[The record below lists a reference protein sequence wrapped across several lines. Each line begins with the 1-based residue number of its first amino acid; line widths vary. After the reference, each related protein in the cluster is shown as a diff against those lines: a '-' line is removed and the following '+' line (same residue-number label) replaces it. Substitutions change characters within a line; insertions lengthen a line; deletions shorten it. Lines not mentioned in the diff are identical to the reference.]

1 MMLKVNSVSKS
12 FPGVKS
18 LDRVDFAVA
27 AGEVRALVG
36 ENGAGKSTLIK
47 VVAGVYEPEAGTVEF
62 DGRTVRWASPHEAR
76 DAGIH
81 VIYQELALFP
91 ELTVAENIFIGE
103 EPRGRL
109 GLVDYAMMERR
120 ALEALA
126 RLGITLDPWRKV
138 GGLSVADQQMVEIA
152 KALVR
157 EVKLLILDEPTAVI
171 SGREVELLFAIV
183 ERLRREGVAVV
194 YVSHRLEEV
203 FTIADTVTVL
213 KDGRLV
219 GARSVRDI
227 DRATLVSM
235 MVGRQLADIYPLRAA
250 GWKRGGLVLRAE
262 HLSASER
269 LKDVSF
275 ELYTGEVLGV
285 AGMVGA
291 GRTDLA
297 HAIFGSLPLEGGR
310 LWIDGTTRDHITPAE
325 AIALGIGFLTEDR
338 KAEGLFL
345 QLDIAANVTVPTLR
359 DVVRHGLVDGTAERA
374 AGEEAIVAFT
384 IAASSSRMRVANL
397 SGGNQQKVLIGRWVR
412 ACRRVLILD
421 EPTRG
426 VDVGAKME
434 IYRFI
439 RDLADQGVGVLMISS
454 ELPEIIGM
462 SDRVIVMREG
472 VLTGELRREEL
483 SEAALLGLATTERRE
498 AA

>member
-1 MMLKVNSVSKS
+1 MLQVRGVSKS

-36 ENGAGKSTLIK
+36 ENGAGKSTLTK
-47 VVAGVYEPEAGTVEF
+47 VVAGVYQPEDGTIGF
-62 DGRTVRWASPHEAR
+62 DGRTVRWSSPHEAR

-91 ELTVAENIFIGE
+91 ELTVAENIFIGD
-103 EPRGRL
+103 EPRGRFWQ
-109 GLVDYAMMERR
+109 VDYAIMERR

-126 RLGITLDPWRKV
+126 RLGIAIDPWRKV

-183 ERLRREGVAVV
+183 KRLRQEGVAVV
-194 YVSHRLEEV
+194 YISHRLEEV
-203 FTIADTVTVL
+203 FAIADSVTVL

-219 GARSVRDI
+219 GTLPVRDI

-235 MVGRQLADIYPLRAA
+235 MVGRELANIYPPRRADFEP
-250 GWKRGGLVLRAE
+250 GELVLRAE
-262 HLSASER
+262 HLSAGER

-275 ELYTGEVLGV
+275 ELYAGEVLGV

-297 HAIFGSLPLEGGR
+297 HAIFGSLPLDGGR
-310 LWIDGTTRDHITPAE
+310 LWIDGAAQDHMTPAD

-345 QLDIAANVTVPTLR
+345 QLDIAANITVPTLGEI
-359 DVVRHGLVDGTAERA
+359 VRYGLVDGAAERA
-374 AGEEAIVAFT
+374 TAEETIAAFT
-384 IAASSSRMRVANL
+384 IAASSSRVRVANL

-439 RDLADQGVGVLMISS
+439 RELADQGVGVLMISS

-462 SDRVIVMREG
+462 SDRVIVMSEG
-472 VLTGELRREEL
+472 MLTGELRREEL
-483 SEAALLGLATTERRE
+483 SEEKLLGLATAERRE

>member
-1 MMLKVNSVSKS
+1 MLKVNAVSKS

-18 LDRVDFAVA
+18 LDRVDFAVS

-36 ENGAGKSTLIK
+36 ENGAGKSTLTK
-47 VVAGVYEPEAGTVEF
+47 VVAGVYQPEAGAVEF
-62 DGRTVRWASPHEAR
+62 DGRMVRWASPHEAR

-103 EPRGRL
+103 EPRGHF
-109 GLVDYAMMERR
+109 GLVDYAVMERR
-120 ALEALA
+120 ALKALA
-126 RLGITLDPWRKV
+126 QLGITLDPWRKV

-194 YVSHRLEEV
+194 YISHRLEEV
-203 FTIADTVTVL
+203 FTIADSVTVL

-219 GARSVRDI
+219 GTCRGRDI
-227 DRATLVSM
+227 DRTTLVSM
-235 MVGRQLADIYPLRAA
+235 MVGRRLADIYPPRAT

-262 HLSASER
+262 HLSAGER

-310 LWIDGTTRDHITPAE
+310 LWIDGATRARMTPAE
-325 AIALGIGFLTEDR
+325 AIARGIGFLTEDR

-345 QLDIAANVTVPTLR
+345 QLDIAANVTVPTLSE
-359 DVVRHGLVDGTAERA
+359 VVRHGLVDGAAERA
-374 AGEEAIVAFT
+374 AGEEAIIAFT

-439 RDLADQGVGVLMISS
+439 RELADQGIGVLMISS
-454 ELPEIIGM
+454 ELQEIIGM

-483 SEAALLGLATTERRE
+483 SEEALLGLATTARRE